1 MSRDGIVTTRS
12 RETVSGREPYSSN
25 VSTMARPGQVNAAP
39 ELKYR
44 GYEEAIP
51 GLLGLGVDAA
61 EALVKLDKQKT
72 KLEEE
77 QLQKMSDEFWS
88 NAAFVRD
95 STWQNLTQEERDR
108 VEKEAA
114 AKGQLPGAY
123 YAKSI
128 ELKMQSQLN
137 AQGGIP
143 MRISAES
150 RDKFYYSERFRDAF
164 ATEDARVQRAIEAE
178 ERMNNDLTDKM
189 IEWNQAVIGPN
200 GQVDRPATLE
210 LALKTAEANQRLQS
224 ADDRTLYEAAGF
236 TPEQYQRASDTQ
248 KVQMNSRLNQEASR
262 LMLDAAVKPL
272 LVKMR
277 NTNSADFEKMNSL
290 KREFLTIL
298 TEASNKV
305 GMLNLP
311 PDVVTEFRNQ
321 VTEYRSLIGD
331 SNLKDVDA
339 ANTLK
344 AGMEYAGLQ
353 LQANAYGDPGVSGQY
368 ARMIAAFGPQPAA
381 AVMQHTDNMFGD
393 STLSSMPAWI
403 KEPVKI
409 NAAEG
414 LATGSLPYTGNPQI
428 DSNAYNLSQQT
439 LYTPG
444 TQGPTKEASVNA
456 KIKENVLKIADEK
469 FSLVATG
476 RGGYSNKERMDAQRE
491 AIEMFTNENS
501 LENIDTIGRD
511 NATKK
516 NLLDS
521 SYSLMFDYAHTNT
534 KSFLSGNN
542 STLDLINYDVNKG
555 MFVAGSDSD
564 KTEKAQSIFSKP
576 LKAIGNWV
584 SSSKRDEAVDTLNLT
599 LKAMGNNRA
608 RVVTHNLTAEDLNEI
623 AIQLTE
629 DLNASYPGKIK
640 IVRLAKEDQQ

>member
-1 MSRDGIVTTRS
+1 MSRDGIVTTRN
-12 RETVSGREPYSSN
+12 RTTMAGKEPYSSN
-25 VSTMARPGQVNAAP
+25 VSTMARPGQVNAAT

-44 GYEEAIP
+44 GYEDVLP
-51 GLLGLGVDAA
+51 GLLGLGVDTA
-61 EALVKLDKQKT
+61 ETLIKLDKKEK

-77 QLQKMSDEFWS
+77 QLQKMSDEYWA

-95 STWQNLTQEERDR
+95 SSWQNLTQEERDR

-114 AKGQLPGAY
+114 AKGQLPGDY

-128 ELKMQSQLN
+128 ELKMQNQLN
-137 AQGGIP
+137 AQGTIP
-143 MRISAES
+143 MHMSATS
-150 RDKFYYSERFRDAF
+150 RDKFYYSERFRDSF
-164 ATEDARVQRAIEAE
+164 ATEDARVQRAIVAE
-178 ERMNNDLTDKM
+178 EQMNNKIIDTMVESGL
-189 IEWNQAVIGPN
+189 AVTGPN
-200 GQVDRPATLE
+200 GEVDRDATRQ
-210 LALKTAEANQRLQS
+210 LAIETAEATQRLQS
-224 ADDRTLYEAAGF
+224 ANDRTLYEAAGF
-236 TPEQYQRASDTQ
+236 TPEQYQTASDTQ
-248 KVQMNSRLNQEASR
+248 KVQMNSRLTQVTNR

-272 LVKMR
+272 ITKMR
-277 NTNSADFEKMNSL
+277 NTNSADFEKMNSI
-290 KREFLTIL
+290 KREYLTIL

-311 PDVVTEFRNQ
+311 PDVVTEFRKQ
-321 VTEYRSLIGD
+321 VTDYRALIGD

-344 AGMEYAGLQ
+344 AQVEYAGLQ
-353 LQANAYGDPGVSGQY
+353 LQANALADSGVYGQL
-368 ARMIAAFGPQPAA
+368 ARISLALGSQPAA
-381 AVMQHTDNMFGD
+381 ALMQSIDNLFGGFD
-393 STLSSMPAWI
+393 MSKVPANI
-403 KEPVKI
+403 KNPVRI

-414 LATGSLPYTGNPQI
+414 QATGSLPYTGNPQI
-428 DSNAYNLSQQT
+428 DSNAYKLSQQT
-439 LYTPG
+439 LYAPG
-444 TQGPTKEASVNA
+444 TQGPTKEASVNT
-456 KIKENVLKIADEK
+456 KIKENALKIADEK

-491 AIEMFTNENS
+491 AIEMFTNKNS

-511 NATKK
+511 NATRK

-521 SYSLMFDYAHTNT
+521 SYSLMYDYAHTNT

-564 KTEKAQSIFSKP
+564 KTEKAQSIFAKP

-608 RVVTHNLTAEDLNEI
+608 RVITHNITAEDLNEI

-629 DLNASYPGKIK
+629 DLNASYPGEIK
-640 IVRLAKEDQQ
+640 IVGTNKEDQQ

>member
-12 RETVSGREPYSSN
+12 RETISGREPYSSN

-44 GYEEAIP
+44 GYEEVIP

-95 STWQNLTQEERDR
+95 SSWQNLTQEERDR

-114 AKGQLPGAY
+114 AKGQLPGDY

-128 ELKMQSQLN
+128 ELKMQNQLN

-143 MRISAES
+143 MRISATS
-150 RDKFYYSERFRDAF
+150 RDKYYYSERFRDAF
-164 ATEDARVQRAIEAE
+164 ATEDARVQRETVAE
-178 ERMNNDLTDKM
+178 ENMNNQIINKM
-189 IEWNQAVIGPN
+189 VESGMAVIGPK
-200 GQVDRPATLE
+200 GEVDRDATRQ
-210 LALKTAEANQRLQS
+210 LALETAEANQILQR

-236 TPEQYQRASDTQ
+236 TPEQYQMASDTQ
-248 KVQMNSRLNQEASR
+248 KVQMNSRLTQVINK

-277 NTNSADFEKMNSL
+277 NTDSADFEKMNSY

-298 TEASNKV
+298 TEANNKV

-321 VTEYRSLIGD
+321 VTAYRNLVGD
-331 SNLKDVDA
+331 SNLNDVDA
-339 ANTLK
+339 ANTFKANMEFSELQLK
-344 AGMEYAGLQ
+344 AKALADPDLAGQ
-353 LQANAYGDPGVSGQY
+353 IARMNSAYG
-368 ARMIAAFGPQPAA
+368 PQVTA
-381 AVMQHTDNMFGD
+381 AVVQNSANISGD
-393 STLSSMPAWI
+393 FNLSKIPASM
-403 KEPVKI
+403 KEVVII
-409 NAAEG
+409 NASEG
-414 LATGSLPYTGNPQI
+414 QLTGSLPYTGNPQI
-428 DSNAYNLSQQT
+428 DSNAYNLAQQT
-439 LYTPG
+439 LYTPS
-444 TQGPTKEASVNA
+444 TQGPTKDASMNA
-456 KIKENVLKIADEK
+456 KIKENALKIADEK

-476 RGGYSNKERMDAQRE
+476 RGGYTNKERMDAQRE
-491 AIEMFTNENS
+491 AVEMFTNKNS

-511 NATKK
+511 NVTRK

-521 SYSLMFDYAHTNT
+521 SYSLMFDYAHTNA

-564 KTEKAQSIFSKP
+564 KTEKEQSIFAKP

-608 RVVTHNLTAEDLNEI
+608 RVITHNITADDLNEI

-640 IVRLAKEDQQ
+640 IVGISKEAQQ

>member
-51 GLLGLGVDAA
+51 GLLGLGIDTA
-61 EALVKLDKQKT
+61 ETLVKLDKQKK

-95 STWQNLTQEERDR
+95 SSWQNLTQEERDR

-114 AKGQLPGAY
+114 AKGQLPGDY

-143 MRISAES
+143 MRISATS

-178 ERMNNDLTDKM
+178 ENMNNDIVNKM
-189 IEWNQAVIGPN
+189 VDSNLAVIGTN
-200 GQVDRPATLE
+200 GQVDREATLQ
-210 LALKTAEANQRLQS
+210 LANETAEATQMLQR

-236 TPEQYQRASDTQ
+236 TPEQYQAASDTQ
-248 KVQMNSRLNQEASR
+248 KVQMNSRLTKEASR

-277 NTNSADFEKMNSL
+277 NTDSADFEKMNSY

-311 PDVVTEFRNQ
+311 SSVVTEFRNQ
-321 VTEYRSLIGD
+321 VTAYRNLVGD
-331 SNLKDVDA
+331 NSLKDVDA
-339 ANTLK
+339 ANTFKAALEYGGYQLK
-344 AGMEYAGLQ
+344 AK
-353 LQANAYGDPGVSGQY
+353 AYGDPGVSGQL
-368 ARMIAAFGPQPAA
+368 ARMDAAYGSQVTAA
-381 AVMQHTDNMFGD
+381 WLQMNKNLSGD
-393 STLSSMPAWI
+393 LLFTSMPAWV
-403 KEPVKI
+403 KEVIEI
-409 NAAEG
+409 NATEG
-414 LATGSLPYTGNPQI
+414 QLTGRLPSTGNPQV
-428 DSNAYNLSQQT
+428 DSNAYNLSQQI
-439 LYTPG
+439 LYTPS
-444 TQGPTKEASVNA
+444 TQGPTKDDRMNA
-456 KIKENVLKIADEK
+456 KINENVLKIADEK

-476 RGGYSNKERMDAQRE
+476 RGGYSNKEREGAQRE

-501 LENIDTIGRD
+501 LKNIDTIGRD
-511 NATKK
+511 NATRK

-564 KTEKAQSIFSKP
+564 KTEKTQSIFAKP
-576 LKAIGNWV
+576 VKALGNWI
-584 SSSKRDEAVDTLNLT
+584 SSSKRNEAVDALNLT

-640 IVRLAKEDQQ
+640 IVRTNKEAQQ

>member
-12 RETVSGREPYSSN
+12 RETISGREPYSSN

-95 STWQNLTQEERDR
+95 SSWQNLTQEERDR

-114 AKGQLPGAY
+114 AKGQLPGDY

-128 ELKMQSQLN
+128 ELKMQNQLN

-143 MRISAES
+143 MHMSATS
-150 RDKFYYSERFRDAF
+150 RDKFYYSERFRDTF
-164 ATEDARVQRAIEAE
+164 ATEDARVQRAIVAE
-178 ERMNNDLTDKM
+178 ENMNNQIVNKM
-189 IEWNQAVIGPN
+189 VESGLAVIGSN
-200 GQVDRPATLE
+200 GEVDRDATLQ
-210 LALKTAEANQRLQS
+210 LANETTEANQRLQR

-236 TPEQYQRASDTQ
+236 TPEQYQIASDTQ
-248 KVQMNSRLNQEASR
+248 KVQMNSRLTREVNR

-272 LVKMR
+272 ITKMR
-277 NTNSADFEKMNSL
+277 NTNSADFEKMNSI

-298 TEASNKV
+298 NEADNKV

-311 PDVVTEFRNQ
+311 NDVVTEFRKQ
-321 VTEYRSLIGD
+321 VTDYRNLVGD
-331 SNLKDVDA
+331 SSLKDVDV
-339 ANTLK
+339 ANTFK
-344 AGMEYAGLQ
+344 ANMEYAELQ
-353 LQANAYGDPGVSGQY
+353 LKAKALADPGAAGQLARMSSAYGSQVT
-368 ARMIAAFGPQPAA
+368 AALVQDNNNLFGTFTFTEIPA
-381 AVMQHTDNMFGD
+381 
-393 STLSSMPAWI
+393 SM
-403 KEPVKI
+403 KEPVI
-409 NAAEG
+409 LNATEG
-414 LATGSLPYTGNPQI
+414 QLTGSLPYTGNPQI

-439 LYTPG
+439 LYAPS
-444 TQGPTKEASVNA
+444 TQGPTKDANMNA
-456 KIKENVLKIADEK
+456 KIKENALKIADEK

-491 AIEMFTNENS
+491 AVEMFTNKNA

-511 NATKK
+511 NATRK

-608 RVVTHNLTAEDLNEI
+608 RVVTHNLTAEDLNEV

-640 IVRLAKEDQQ
+640 IVGISKEDQQ

>member
-12 RETVSGREPYSSN
+12 RETISGREPYSSN

-95 STWQNLTQEERDR
+95 SSWQNLTQEERDR

-114 AKGQLPGAY
+114 AKGQLPGDY

-150 RDKFYYSERFRDAF
+150 RDKYYYSERFRDAF
-164 ATEDARVQRAIEAE
+164 ATEDARVQREIVAE
-178 ERMNNDLTDKM
+178 ENMNNQIVNKM
-189 IEWNQAVIGPN
+189 VEIGQAVIGSN
-200 GQVDRPATLE
+200 GEVDRDATLQ
-210 LALKTAEANQRLQS
+210 LANEVAEANQRLQR

-236 TPEQYQRASDTQ
+236 TPEQYQKASDTQ
-248 KVQMNSRLNQEASR
+248 KTQMNSRLTQVVNR
-262 LMLDAAVKPL
+262 LMLDAGVKPL

-277 NTNSADFEKMNSL
+277 NTDSADFEKMNSYKGEL
-290 KREFLTIL
+290 LTIL
-298 TEASNKV
+298 TEAYNKA

-321 VTEYRSLIGD
+321 VTAYRNLVGD
-331 SNLKDVDA
+331 NNLKDVDA
-339 ANTLK
+339 ANTFK
-344 AGMEYAGLQ
+344 AAMEYAGLQ
-353 LQANAYGDPGVSGQY
+353 LQAAALADPGLAGQIARVSV
-368 ARMIAAFGPQPAA
+368 AIGPQPAA
-381 AVMQHTDNMFGD
+381 AVLQNNNNISGGFEI
-393 STLSSMPAWI
+393 PASI
-403 KEPVKI
+403 KRVVII
-409 NAAEG
+409 NASEG
-414 LATGSLPYTGNPQI
+414 QATGSLPYTGNPQI

-439 LYTPG
+439 LYAPS
-444 TQGPTKEASVNA
+444 TQGPTKDANMNA
-456 KIKENVLKIADEK
+456 KIKENALKIADEK

-491 AIEMFTNENS
+491 AVEMFTNKNS

-511 NATKK
+511 NVTRK

-576 LKAIGNWV
+576 MKVIGNWV

-640 IVRLAKEDQQ
+640 IVGISKEDQQ